1 MPVIIVEGPKIDDL
15 DRKRKMVKKL
25 TDAAVE
31 GYDIEDIIVILKENS
46 LDNVASRGTLLVD
59 RPKR

>member
-1 MPVIIVEGPKIDDL
+1 MPVITVEGPKIEDL

-31 GYDIEDIIVILKENS
+31 AYNIEDIIVLIKENTA
-46 LDNVASRGTLLVD
+46 DNVGVRGTLLVD
-59 RPKR
+59 RKEK

>member
-1 MPVIIVEGPKIDDL
+1 MPIITVEGPKIEDL

-31 GYDIEDIIVILKENS
+31 AYNIEDIIVLIKENTA
-46 LDNVASRGTLLVD
+46 DNVGVRGTLLVD
-59 RPKR
+59 RKEK

>member
-1 MPVIIVEGPKIDDL
+1 MPIITVEGPKIEDL

-31 GYDIEDIIVILKENS
+31 AYNIEDIVVLIKENTA
-46 LDNVASRGTLLVD
+46 DNVGVRGTLLVD
-59 RPKR
+59 RKEK

>member
-1 MPVIIVEGPKIDDL
+1 MPIITVEGPKIEDL

-31 GYDIEDIIVILKENS
+31 AYDIEDIIVVIRETKP
-46 LDNVASRGTLLVD
+46 DNVGVRGVLIAD
-59 RPKR
+59 RKKK